1 MSPFLIFSKIFEE
14 VAKNESSTFLP
25 VLADASTYLELFN
38 NFFHTLNHFLL
49 RIYLLLQRKPV

>member
-25 VLADASTYLELFN
+25 VLADASTYL
-38 NFFHTLNHFLL
+38 LN
-49 RIYLLLQRKPV
+49 